1 MGVDPQVPHNIYKKL
16 YIAIKTPAVLLN
28 RKTKPNITAAENQ
41 PSIKIA
47 INYPCC
53 YINIGLSTLIW

>member
-1 MGVDPQVPHNIYKKL
+1 VDPQVPHNIYKKM

-28 RKTKPNITAAENQ
+28 ANNITAAENQ

-53 YINIGLSTLIW
+53 YIKRLSTPIW